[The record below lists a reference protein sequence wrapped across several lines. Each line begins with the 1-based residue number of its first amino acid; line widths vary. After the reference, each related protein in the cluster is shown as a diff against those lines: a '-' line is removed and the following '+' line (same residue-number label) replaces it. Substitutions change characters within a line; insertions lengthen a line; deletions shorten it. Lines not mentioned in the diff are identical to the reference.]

1 MNHLCLD
8 RSDLPELGARPLHGA
23 ELDFVEGL
31 DAMIVALA
39 RADGAEVWRF
49 APLIAMSTLRRAG
62 YCDSFPQHVTVPAP
76 MTQGRE
82 AAVDCAHQTHALAP
96 AACLP
101 LYDAVACTDRD
112 ARLLV
117 TTCNTC
123 WRHERH
129 YAVHRRQWAFTMR
142 EVVCIGRDDDVRSFL
157 NAWRGHLATMARHLD
172 LNAALMAASDPF
184 FGPGDTKAFY
194 QTLVGA
200 KTELTV
206 GGDLAIASLN
216 NHRHHFANAFDLRV
230 AGRTA
235 SSGCVAFGLDRW
247 LAAMNERH
255 GPDAAA
261 WPAVPRPEL
270 IPEA

>member
-8 RSDLPELGARPLHGA
+8 HSDLAGLSARPLHGV
-23 ELDFVEGL
+23 ELDFVDDL

-49 APLIAMSTLRRAG
+49 APLIAMSTLQRAG
-62 YCDSFPQHVTVPAP
+62 YCDSFPQHVTVPVP
-76 MTQGRE
+76 MTQSRE
-82 AAVDCAHQTHALAP
+82 AAVDCAHQPHALAP

-101 LYDAVACTDRD
+101 LYDAIAGTDRD
-112 ARLLV
+112 GRLLI
-117 TTCNTC
+117 TTSNTC

-142 EVVCIGRDDDVRSFL
+142 EVVCIGTDGDVRSFL
-157 NAWRGHLATMARHLD
+157 NAWRGHLATIARLLG
-172 LNAALMAASDPF
+172 LNVSLMAASDPF

-194 QTLVGA
+194 QTLAGA

-206 GGDLAIASLN
+206 GDDLAIASLN
-216 NHRHHFANAFDLRV
+216 NHRHHFANAFDIRV
-230 AGRTA
+230 AGNTA
-235 SSGCVAFGLDRW
+235 STGCVAFGLDRW

-255 GPDAAA
+255 GTDAAA
-261 WPAVPRPEL
+261 WPAVPGPQQVL
-270 IPEA
+270 EA